1 MEQSSQIDTFSGI
14 TQVSRE
20 TITSLKKYEE
30 YLIKSNKTLNL
41 IGKSTV
47 NQIWI
52 RHFLDSSQVIDF
64 IGKNEKNL
72 IDLGSGAGFPGLIT
86 AILAKDRNIPL
97 NVKLI
102 EKSPRK
108 ASFLKEI
115 IKRLNLKVQVLHLN
129 VLENSTRLEADLI
142 IARAFKP
149 LKIIFQILD
158 QNTENWKKVLLFL
171 GKTGQDEL
179 LQASKSWDIKYK
191 QRMSVTSSDSVV
203 IEINKLKKKQIES
216 NSNYFSFKAEGWSWQ
231 NNHGD

>member
-64 IGKNEKNL
+64 IDKNEKNL

-108 ASFLKEI
+108 VFFLKEI

-149 LKIIFQILD
+149 LKIILQILD
-158 QNTENWKKVLLFL
+158 KNTENWKKVFLFL

-203 IEINKLKKKQIES
+203 IEINKLKKK
-216 NSNYFSFKAEGWSWQ
+216 
-231 NNHGD
+231 